1 MDVRLITNGF
11 VPQDG
16 HDDVSEVSAAGHP
29 ALQRREDG
37 AERSA
42 APETS

>member
-29 ALQRREDG
+29 AVQRREDG